1 MSSRGSR
8 AVAGPPL
15 LSGHNPTDRTEDFER
30 VFADVPVGV
39 LVIAATGIIESAN
52 AAFCRYSQY
61 SELELIGSD
70 VLDLV
75 YPEDRDASAE
85 RFRSRSTGRDG
96 DSGERRLR
104 AKDGSERW
112 GLATVVITDGGAR
125 VAFIR
130 DMTDQ
135 RRMQLELEQQ
145 NERLLSADREKD
157 ELISVVSHELRTPLT
172 SIMGYLE
179 LALAEDD
186 DGALTD
192 ACRQYLL
199 VAQRNSARLY
209 RLVEDLLFVSSSSA
223 GRATLNLVIVDI
235 DEIVRVAVAAALPS
249 AVAGEVELAVRGEA
263 GGTILADAQRV
274 AEVIENLLSNAV
286 KFTPQHGRVDVEVS
300 GDADAVSVCVL
311 DTGQGIAEDDASRL
325 FDRFFRASDAEG
337 LPGAGLGLSI
347 AKTIVDA
354 HGGSIGVESR
364 EGDGTSFDVRLP
376 RAGPAAG
383 AAA

>member
-1 MSSRGSR
+1 VSSRGNR
-8 AVAGPPL
+8 AAAGPPL
-15 LSGHNPTDRTEDFER
+15 PSGHSPTDRTEDFER

-52 AAFCRYSQY
+52 ASFCRYSQY

-125 VAFIR
+125 VVFIR

-235 DEIVRVAVAAALPS
+235 DEIVRGAVAAALPS

-274 AEVIENLLSNAV
+274 TEVIENLLSNAV

-311 DTGQGIAEDDASRL
+311 DTGQGIADDDASRL

-364 EGDGTSFDVRLP
+364 EGDGTSFEVRLP
-376 RAGPAAG
+376 RAGPAVG
-383 AAA
+383 AVA

>member
-1 MSSRGSR
+1 VSSRGNR
-8 AVAGPPL
+8 AAAGPPL
-15 LSGHNPTDRTEDFER
+15 PSGHSPTDRTEDFER

-39 LVIAATGIIESAN
+39 LVIAAPGIIESAN
-52 AAFCRYSQY
+52 ASFCRYSQY

-125 VAFIR
+125 VVFIR

-235 DEIVRVAVAAALPS
+235 DEIVRGAVAAALPS

-274 AEVIENLLSNAV
+274 TEVIENLLSNAV

-311 DTGQGIAEDDASRL
+311 DTGQGIADDDASRL

-364 EGDGTSFDVRLP
+364 EGDGTSFEVRLP
-376 RAGPAAG
+376 RAGPAVG
-383 AAA
+383 AVA